1 MEKSVEKMTSHQIK
15 NLFLK
20 FFVEKGHLHV
30 PSSAL
35 VPENDKSLL
44 FTNSGMVQFKEE
56 FLGVRSP
63 PNSKVV
69 TCQNCLRAGGKHND
83 LENVGYTARHHT
95 FFQMLGNFSFGDYFK
110 DTAIT
115 LAWELLTDIYRLD
128 PKKLIVTVYDDDE
141 ETYKIWRSKIGIS
154 DSRILKIGDNKGG
167 RYSSDNFWQMAD
179 TGPCGPCTEIFFDYG
194 PTVKG

>member
-1 MEKSVEKMTSHQIK
+1 
-15 NLFLK
+15 
-20 FFVEKGHLHV
+20 
-30 PSSAL
+30 
-35 VPENDKSLL
+35 
-44 FTNSGMVQFKEE
+44 MVQFKEE

-63 PNSKVV
+63 PTPKVV

-83 LENVGYTARHHT
+83 LENVGYTHDIT
-95 FFQMLGNFSFGDYFK
+95 LFSNVGNFSFGDYFK

-154 DSRILKIGDNKGG
+154 GSRILKIGDNKGG

-179 TGPCGPCTEIFFDYG
+179 TDLVVLAQRFF
-194 PTVKG
+194 